1 MKKLLFAMSAVGALA
16 VAAPAAAQYG
26 YQTGYNDRTAGYAD
40 VNGNAGIDS
49 RIAQLEARLNADI
62 SAGAISR
69 SDERRLRAQIAGLRR
84 LEWQYSRNGLSASE
98 RVDLQ
103 QRLRSVR
110 DQFRM
115 ADRGYGDA
123 RYGWNDR
130 GDTRYGN
137 NDAYYDDRDPNRANG
152 YGNTYRGQGGP
163 YEPVD
168 TYCQSRGG
176 VAGVLDTLVGRDN
189 CTTLRVGDRA
199 AANLYGVP
207 VEYQDRYRDGY
218 GYYYRSD
225 GRAIYQIDTRTNT
238 VLRVY
243 DMNR

>member
-1 MKKLLFAMSAVGALA
+1 MNKLLFAMTAVGALA
-16 VAAPAAAQYG
+16 VAAPAVAQTG
-26 YQTGYNDRTAGYAD
+26 YATGYNDPYGYNARGD
-40 VNGNAGIDS
+40 AGIDA
-49 RIAQLEARLNADI
+49 RLAQLEARLNADI

-84 LEWQYSRNGLSASE
+84 IEWQYSRNGLSASE
-98 RVDLQ
+98 RMDLQ

-115 ADRGYGDA
+115 ADRGYGDD

-137 NDAYYDDRDPNRANG
+137 NDAYYDDRDPNLARGN
-152 YGNTYRGQGGP
+152 NTYYGQGGP
-163 YEPVD
+163 YEPVQ
-168 TYCQSRGG
+168 TCSRGVIG
-176 VAGVLDTLVGRDN
+176 SVVDAVTGRD
-189 CTTLRVGDRA
+189 CVTLRVGDRA
-199 AANLYGVP
+199 GANLYGVP

-225 GRAIYQIDTRTNT
+225 GRSIYQIDARTNT

-243 DMNR
+243 DIGR

>member
-1 MKKLLFAMSAVGALA
+1 MNKLLFAMTAVGALA
-16 VAAPAAAQYG
+16 VAAPAAAQTGYG
-26 YQTGYNDRTAGYAD
+26 TGYRTGYNDPYGYTGARAD
-40 VNGNAGIDS
+40 AGIDS
-49 RIAQLEARLNADI
+49 RIARLEARLNADI

-69 SDERRLRAQIAGLRR
+69 SDERRLRAQIAGIRR

-98 RVDLQ
+98 RMDLQ

-115 ADRGYGDA
+115 ADRGYGDD

-130 GDTRYGN
+130 DDTRYGN
-137 NDAYYDDRDPNRANG
+137 NDAYYDDRNPSLSR
-152 YGNTYRGQGGP
+152 GNTYYGQGGP
-163 YEPVD
+163 YEPVE
-168 TYCQSRGG
+168 TCSRGVIGG
-176 VAGVLDTLVGRDN
+176 VVDALTGRD
-189 CTTLRVGDRA
+189 CVTLRVGDRA
-199 AANLYGVP
+199 GANLYGVP

-225 GRAIYQIDTRTNT
+225 GRAIYQIDARTNT

>member
-1 MKKLLFAMSAVGALA
+1 MNKLLFAMTAVGALA
-16 VAAPAAAQYG
+16 VAAPAAAQTG
-26 YQTGYNDRTAGYAD
+26 YRTGYNDPYASTDMRGDAGF
-40 VNGNAGIDS
+40 DS
-49 RIAQLEARLNADI
+49 RIARLEARLNADI

-98 RVDLQ
+98 RMDLQ

-110 DQFRM
+110 DQFKM
-115 ADRGYGDA
+115 ADRGYGDD

-130 GDTRYGN
+130 SDTRYGN

-176 VAGVLDTLVGRDN
+176 IGGVLDTLTGRD
-189 CTTLRVGDRA
+189 CVTLRVGDRA
-199 AANLYGVP
+199 GANLYGVP

>member
-1 MKKLLFAMSAVGALA
+1 MNKLLFAMTAVGALA
-16 VAAPAAAQYG
+16 VAAPAAAQTG
-26 YQTGYNDRTAGYAD
+26 YRTGYNDPSGYTD
-40 VNGNAGIDS
+40 TRGDAGIDA
-49 RIAQLEARLNADI
+49 RIARLEARLNADI

-84 LEWQYSRNGLSASE
+84 LEWQYGRNGMSASE
-98 RVDLQ
+98 SMDLQ

-130 GDTRYGN
+130 DDTRYGN
-137 NDAYYDDRDPNRANG
+137 NDAYYDDRDPRQSR
-152 YGNTYRGQGGP
+152 GNTYYGQGGP

-168 TYCQSRGG
+168 TCSRGVIG
-176 VAGVLDTLVGRDN
+176 GVLDAVTGRD
-189 CTTLRVGDRA
+189 CVTLRVGERVTTS
-199 AANLYGVP
+199 LYGVP

-225 GRAIYQIDTRTNT
+225 GRAIYQIDARTNT